1 MVIKEVLL
9 LEFLNY
15 RFMKR
20 ALLAGNLVG
29 IVAPLVGVFLN
40 LRRLSLIGHALSHVA
55 LAGVAIGLFAGF
67 FPIYSAII
75 VSIIA
80 ALAIEKLRR
89 DYADYAELSLAII
102 LAAGLGIATILIN
115 LSQRSAGIQSYLFGS
130 ISLVGSR
137 DIYII
142 LFLTLIIIAII
153 VKYYYGFFFLAF
165 NEDEARLA
173 GVPAKPLNIIFMI
186 VTSLTV
192 ALSIQ
197 IVGTLLIASLIT
209 IPVAT
214 GMLLG
219 KSFKMT
225 IFYSIFFSLISVN
238 AGIILSFYYD
248 LASGGTI
255 ILFSVLLLLVV
266 IFIKKVFNIN

>member
-1 MVIKEVLL
+1 M
-9 LEFLNY
+9 EFFNY
-15 RFMKR
+15 AFMRR
-20 ALLAGNLVG
+20 ALIAGNLVG
-29 IVAPLVGVFLN
+29 IIAPLVGVFLN

-67 FPIYSAII
+67 VPIYSAIV

-89 DYADYAELSLAII
+89 DYEDYAELSLAII
-102 LAAGLGIATILIN
+102 LATGLGIATILIN
-115 LSQRSAGIQSYLFGS
+115 LSHRSAGIQSYLFGS
-130 ISLVGSR
+130 ISLVGSK

-142 LFLTLIIIAII
+142 FSLALLIIAII
-153 VKYYYGFFFLAF
+153 IKFYYGFFFLAF

-173 GVPAKPLNIIFMI
+173 GVPVKFLNIIFMI

-192 ALSIQ
+192 AISIQ

-225 IFYSIFFSLISVN
+225 IWYSIFFSLISVN
-238 AGIILSFYYD
+238 SGIILSFYYD

-255 ILFSVLLLLVV
+255 ILFSVFLLLAV
-266 IFIKKVFNIN
+266 IFVNKILGLRY

>member
-1 MVIKEVLL
+1 
-9 LEFLNY
+9 
-15 RFMKR
+15 
-20 ALLAGNLVG
+20 
-29 IVAPLVGVFLN
+29 
-40 LRRLSLIGHALSHVA
+40 
-55 LAGVAIGLFAGF
+55 
-67 FPIYSAII
+67 
-75 VSIIA
+75 
-80 ALAIEKLRR
+80 LRR
-89 DYADYAELSLAII
+89 DYSDYAELSLAII

-130 ISLVGSR
+130 ISLVGTR

-142 LFLTLIIIAII
+142 FSLAILIIAII
-153 VKYYYGFFFLAF
+153 IKFYYGFFFLAF

-173 GVPAKPLNIIFMI
+173 GVPARSLNIIFMI

-225 IFYSIFFSLISVN
+225 IWYSILFSLISVN
-238 AGIILSFYYD
+238 TGIILSFYFD

-255 ILFSVLLLLVV
+255 ILFSVILLLFV
-266 IFIKKVFNIN
+266 IIFKKIFNINI

>member
-1 MVIKEVLL
+1 M
-9 LEFLNY
+9 EFLNY
-15 RFMKR
+15 GFMRR
-20 ALLAGNLVG
+20 ALIAGNLVG
-29 IVAPLVGVFLN
+29 IIAPLVGVFLN

-67 FPIYSAII
+67 FPIYSAIV
-75 VSIIA
+75 VSILA

-89 DYADYAELSLAII
+89 DYEDYAELSLAII
-102 LAAGLGIATILIN
+102 LAAGLGVATILIN

-130 ISLVGSR
+130 ISLVGSK

-142 LFLTLIIIAII
+142 FSLALLIIAII
-153 VKYYYGFFFLAF
+153 IKFYYGFFFLAF

-173 GVPAKPLNIIFMI
+173 GVPVKFLNIIFMV
-186 VTSLTV
+186 VTALTV

-225 IFYSIFFSLISVN
+225 IWYSILFSLISVN
-238 AGIILSFYYD
+238 SGIILSFYYD

-255 ILFSVLLLLVV
+255 ILFSVFLLLIV
-266 IFIKKVFNIN
+266 ILINKILSFRY